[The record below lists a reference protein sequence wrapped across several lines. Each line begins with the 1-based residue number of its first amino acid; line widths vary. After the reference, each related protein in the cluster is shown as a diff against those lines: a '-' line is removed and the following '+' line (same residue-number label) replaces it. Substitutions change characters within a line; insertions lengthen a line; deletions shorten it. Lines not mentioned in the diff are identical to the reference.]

1 RNNLVNNTIQAQDD
15 QPGQNSWDN
24 EYPSGGNYWSDYKG
38 VDNCSGPQQNI
49 CPSPDGIGDTPY
61 VFNSA
66 QDNYP
71 LMNPFVPDPPAAV
84 ALGGGGGSA
93 GSGGRAPLRA

>member
-1 RNNLVNNTIQAQDD
+1 
-15 QPGQNSWDN
+15 
-24 EYPSGGNYWSDYKG
+24 
-38 VDNCSGPQQNI
+38 
-49 CPSPDGIGDTPY
+49 